1 MSIIRPP
8 YTGDPLIDSW
18 TNQITQAINMGL
30 TLPGVQGQSGGDG
43 SSGTAGNTTLY
54 LYQRTTTNSA
64 PSRPTSVFPPR

>member
-30 TLPGVQGQSGGDG
+30 MLPGVQGQSGGEG
-43 SSGTAGNTTLY
+43 SSMLLMIWRKHINMREIILFS
-54 LYQRTTTNSA
+54 LI
-64 PSRPTSVFPPR
+64 